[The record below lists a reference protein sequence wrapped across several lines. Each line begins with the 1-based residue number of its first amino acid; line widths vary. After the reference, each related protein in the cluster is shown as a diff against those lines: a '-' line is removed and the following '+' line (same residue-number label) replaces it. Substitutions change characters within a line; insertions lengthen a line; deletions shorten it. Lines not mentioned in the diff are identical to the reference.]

1 MASPGT
7 STTGAGERQA
17 PPADGGGP
25 PAPPAATPTPSPT
38 GPRRLRS
45 LVIGCVIAAALAI
58 ILFVGLGP
66 KSGTGPSSGPVVAVG
81 DAAPAFTL
89 PSLTGGTPVSLDGL
103 GRDRH
108 HPVVLNFFASWC
120 GPCQKETPLLA
131 RTAAGE
137 QARGS
142 TVQFIGVDTADKP
155 SNALP
160 FVQKAGI
167 TYPVGVDFST
177 QVTSGVYGLYGDPQ
191 TFFIDSSGKV
201 VGHVLGPLSQ
211 GQLDQWLHR
220 LGGSS
225 G

>member
-1 MASPGT
+1 VTSPGT

-17 PPADGGGP
+17 PPPDGGGP
-25 PAPPAATPTPSPT
+25 PAPPAATPTPAPR
-38 GPRRLRS
+38 PRRLRA
-45 LVIGCVIAAALAI
+45 LIIGCVIAAALALV
-58 ILFVGLGP
+58 LFVGLGT
-66 KSGTGPSSGPVVAVG
+66 KSGTGSSSGPLVAVG
-81 DAAPAFTL
+81 DTAPAFTL

-120 GPCQKETPLLA
+120 EPCQKETPLLA

-137 QARGS
+137 QAKGS

-160 FVQKAGI
+160 FVEKAGI

-177 QVTSGVYGLYGDPQ
+177 QVSSGLYGLYGDPQ

-201 VGHVLGPLSQ
+201 VGHVLGALNQ
-211 GQLDQWLHR
+211 EQLDQWLHR
-220 LGGSS
+220 LAGAAG
-225 G
+225 

>member
-1 MASPGT
+1 VASPGT
-7 STTGAGERQA
+7 STTGAGGRPA
-17 PPADGGGP
+17 PPPDGGGP
-25 PAPPAATPTPSPT
+25 PAPPAATPTPPPR
-38 GPRRLRS
+38 PRRLRS
-45 LVIGCVIAAALAI
+45 LIIGCVIAAALALV
-58 ILFVGLGP
+58 LFVGLGT
-66 KSGTGPSSGPVVAVG
+66 KSGTGSSSGPLVAVG

-103 GRDRH
+103 GRGRH

-120 GPCQKETPLLA
+120 EPCQKETPLLA
-131 RTAAGE
+131 RTAAAE
-137 QARGS
+137 QAKGS

-160 FVQKAGI
+160 FVEKAGI

-177 QVTSGVYGLYGDPQ
+177 QVSSGLYGLYGDPQ

-201 VGHVLGPLSQ
+201 AGHVLGPLSQ

-220 LGGSS
+220 LAGVS